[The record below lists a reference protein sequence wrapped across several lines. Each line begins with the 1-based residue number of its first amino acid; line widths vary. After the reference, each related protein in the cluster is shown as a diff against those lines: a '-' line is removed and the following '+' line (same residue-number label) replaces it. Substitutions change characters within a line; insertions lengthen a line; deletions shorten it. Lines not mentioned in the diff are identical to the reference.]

1 MGVFNNFKQWLAGK
15 EDFDEPMEA
24 LVNDPMNPEF
34 DSLTSYLNY
43 SAYDEKTQLFS
54 LRTDEHERELGVGF
68 VIELNPYLGA
78 NDELIE
84 KLAPLFMLLPDYTAI
99 QIQIFANPDVRDYL
113 NEYERI
119 QSLRPDSDPMR
130 PVFKSLANKRV
141 EYWRGGTNKVLVP
154 NTAIRLRH
162 FRCIF
167 SVNMHKTSFTDPGSI
182 EKASNLIG
190 RIKSQLQSLQMFNRV
205 WNAEDMLEWT
215 TMMLNPQR
223 MFVNLDEE
231 VPVKWDETQFL
242 SEQIVENRT
251 SLKVLDSGT
260 GLRFGERKNND
271 AVIAQC
277 YSVSRYPEEF
287 HLSGMGALIGDA
299 IEANLNYTTPF
310 LISMNMF
317 KPNYD
322 EKHNTI
328 NLKNARAVQV
338 AESPMAKLLPDAM
351 KIKRDYDVCL
361 AAFGKGGG
369 GVVDV
374 MHQVVIWGKPDEIM
388 LGDSQAVS
396 IWQNAGF
403 GLYKDQ
409 YLQLPAYL
417 SSLPMALDKDMLSFF
432 KSRRRWTTK
441 TMSNAIC
448 MSPIIGEWSGLGPPV
463 IGMFGTRGQA
473 MSLDLF
479 SNPAGNYNFA
489 VIGASGSGK
498 SFFVNEIVRNY
509 LGLGA
514 QIWLIDVGRSY
525 EKFCRMV
532 GGQYI
537 EFTYEQNLCFPP
549 FQMITDINEDI
560 ELLKLIFVLMA
571 SPKDALTEQQEA
583 KLGHII
589 LQVWHEKGATGTVDD
604 VMHLCHQSII
614 TGSEGEADGHHAG
627 ERDYAMIAV
636 GDQLRSYSST
646 GIYGRYFNG
655 VLNVEFTN
663 DFIVLELE
671 ELKTKPDLQQII
683 MQMIIYQIMHGMY
696 LSRSNYKIMMIDEA
710 WALLGGSEA
719 TARFIEEG
727 YRRVRKYK
735 GACGTA
741 TQGINDYYKTP
752 ATEAA
757 LENADWV
764 FHLRSGS
771 KSLKA
776 LEEKK
781 PFDIDE
787 GVLRRIGALR
797 RTDHYSEVYVHT
809 PVGSGV
815 GRLLSDPFNAL
826 ASSSKA
832 EDFEDVNRYRG
843 RGLDTAEAI
852 EAVLL
857 QRNDGYSEEGAVAQM
872 LSLRAEHKEQEMIKE
887 MS

>member
-1 MGVFNNFKQWLAGK
+1 MGAFSKFKQWLAGQ
-15 EDFDEPMEA
+15 EDFDEPIEA
-24 LVNDPMNPEF
+24 LKNDPMSPEF
-34 DSLTSYLNY
+34 DSLTQYLSY

-54 LRTDEHERELGVGF
+54 LTAEEHERDLGVGF
-68 VIELNPYLGA
+68 TIELNPYLGA

-84 KLAPLFMLLPDYTAI
+84 KLAPLFMLLPDYTAL
-99 QIQIFANPDVRDYL
+99 QIQMFASPDVRGFL
-113 NEYERI
+113 SEYERI
-119 QSLRPDSDPMR
+119 QGLRAENDSMR
-130 PVFKSLANKRV
+130 PVFENLANKRV
-141 EYWRGGTNKVLVP
+141 EYWRSGTNKVLIP
-154 NTAIRLRH
+154 NTAIRLRN
-162 FRCIF
+162 FRCIL
-167 SVNMHKTSFTDPGSI
+167 SVNLHKCSFSDPTTI
-182 EKASNLIG
+182 EKAINLIG
-190 RIKSQLQSLQMFNRV
+190 RIKSQLQSAQMFNRV
-205 WNAEDMLEWT
+205 WNAEDLLEWT
-215 TMMLNPQR
+215 TMMLNPYR
-223 MFVNLDEE
+223 MFINLDDE
-231 VPVKWDETQFL
+231 VDVHWDQTQFL
-242 SEQIVENRT
+242 NEQIIENRT
-251 SLKVLDSGT
+251 VLKVLDSGT
-260 GLRFGERKNND
+260 ALRFGERKNND

-277 YSVSRYPEEF
+277 YSVNRYPEEF
-287 HLSGMGALIGDA
+287 HLAGMSALIGDA

-310 LISMNMF
+310 LISMNF
-317 KPNYD
+317 YKPNYD
-322 EKHNTI
+322 EKHNSVK
-328 NLKNARAVQV
+328 LKNARAVQV
-338 AESPMAKLLPDAM
+338 SESPMAKLLPDAM
-351 KIKRDYDVCL
+351 KIKRDYDVCM
-361 AAFGKGGG
+361 ASFGKGGG

-374 MHQVVIWGKPDEIM
+374 MHQVVIWGHPDEIM

-417 SSLPMALDKDMLSFF
+417 SALPMALDKDMLKFF

-448 MSPIIGEWSGLGPPV
+448 LSPIIGEWSGLGPPV
-463 IGMFGTRGQA
+463 LGMFGTRGQA

-549 FQMITDINEDI
+549 FQMITDINDDI

-583 KLGHII
+583 KLQRII
-589 LQVWHEKGATGTVDD
+589 LQVWHEKGTAGTVDD
-604 VMHLCHQSII
+604 VMNLCHQSLI
-614 TGSEGEADGHHAG
+614 TGSEGEATGSKTG
-627 ERDYAMIAV
+627 ERDYAMVAV
-636 GDQLRSYSST
+636 GDQLQAYSNT

-655 VLNVEFTN
+655 TLNVEFTN

-683 MQMIIYQIMHGMY
+683 MQMIMYQIMHGMY

-757 LENADWV
+757 LENADWI

-771 KSLKA
+771 KSLRA
-776 LEEKK
+776 LEQKQ
-781 PFDIDE
+781 PFDIDA
-787 GVLRRIGALR
+787 GVLRRIGALS
-797 RTDHYSEVYVHT
+797 RTEYYSEVYVHT
-809 PVGSGV
+809 PVGAGV
-815 GRLLSDPFNAL
+815 GRLLSDPFNVL

-832 EDFEDVNRYRG
+832 EDFEDVNRYRNL
-843 RGLDTAEAI
+843 GLDTAEAI

-857 QRNDGYSEEGAVAQM
+857 ERNEAYKEAEAVAYLLAKRTQQQDTH
-872 LSLRAEHKEQEMIKE
+872 LTEEIS
-887 MS
+887 